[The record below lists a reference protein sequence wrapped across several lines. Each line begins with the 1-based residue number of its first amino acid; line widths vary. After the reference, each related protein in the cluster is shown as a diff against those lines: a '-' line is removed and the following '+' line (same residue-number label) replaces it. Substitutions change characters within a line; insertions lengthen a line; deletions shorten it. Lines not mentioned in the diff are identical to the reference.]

1 MLCTMGDTFLP
12 SAMKRTPSSQPHH
25 FLFML
30 PASTTPSEQ
39 DEIVET
45 AKKLTSM
52 GYVYVAS
59 AHEHTMEDRDEI
71 RFMPLRNDD
80 LPCFNAVAG
89 VMVVRDKGL
98 AEVAQQTYP
107 GANILVIDPA
117 QPAQHQ
123 KVDHRQLLPWIAT
136 QAMRKRAAANRAMT
150 PAAA

>member
-1 MLCTMGDTFLP
+1 
-12 SAMKRTPSSQPHH
+12 MKRPSSSNHPHH

-59 AHEHTMEDRDEI
+59 AHERTMEDRDNI
-71 RFMPLRNDD
+71 RFMPLKNDD

-89 VMVVRDKGL
+89 VMVVRDQGL
-98 AEVAQQTYP
+98 AEVAQHAYP

-117 QPAQHQ
+117 QPAQHN
-123 KVDHRQLLPWIAT
+123 KVDHGQLLPWVAT
-136 QAMRKRAAANRAMT
+136 QAMRKRAAASRAMT

>member
-1 MLCTMGDTFLP
+1 
-12 SAMKRTPSSQPHH
+12 
-25 FLFML
+25 ML

-39 DEIVET
+39 DKIVES

-59 AHEHTMEDRDEI
+59 AHEHTMEDRDNV

-80 LPCFNAVAG
+80 LPCFGALAG

-107 GANILVIDPA
+107 GANVLVIDPTE
-117 QPAQHQ
+117 PAQHN
-123 KVDHRQLLPWIAT
+123 KVDQGQLLPWIAT
-136 QAMRKRAAANRAMT
+136 QAMRKRAPGRRAMT
-150 PAAA
+150 AEAA